1 MDYCQLIFGTKFME
15 TTMEPD
21 DYIVTTNV
29 SSIVDATSWNLDDYM
44 VDTIDISSLSG
55 ITITTSEEYSSRRL
69 DVRDNGKI
77 PIDIWAK
84 LFNNGVIDD

>member
-1 MDYCQLIFGTKFME
+1 
-15 TTMEPD
+15 MEPD

-29 SSIVDATSWNLDDYM
+29 SSIVDATSWSLDDYM

>member
-1 MDYCQLIFGTKFME
+1 
-15 TTMEPD
+15 MEPD
-21 DYIVTTNV
+21 DYIVTANV
-29 SSIVDATSWNLDDYM
+29 SSIVDATSWSLDDYM

>member
-1 MDYCQLIFGTKFME
+1 ME

-29 SSIVDATSWNLDDYM
+29 SSIVDATSWSLDDYM